1 MKPDNDKITIR
12 EITDDG
18 QLKTIESLAW
28 KIFPETYRELI
39 PPGQI
44 PYMMKLMYDQAV
56 LGKEIAGGMKY
67 ALIADGETPIGYIS
81 WHTAD
86 DGSTKFMRLEKLY
99 LDFAYHGRSIGNLGL
114 LFVIE
119 KARQAGAAYISLNV
133 NKGNL
138 RAQNAYCRAGFYRW
152 RSEKEDVG
160 NGFFKD
166 DYIMR
171 YDLVPSDVKPLAEP
185 FR

>member
-1 MKPDNDKITIR
+1 MEQNNRTITIR
-12 EITDDG
+12 EISTAE
-18 QLKTIESLAW
+18 QLKTVESLAW
-28 KIFPETYRELI
+28 KIFPDTYRDLI
-39 PPGQI
+39 PPEQI

-86 DGSTKFMRLEKLY
+86 DGGTKFMRLEKLY
-99 LDFAYHGRSIGNLGL
+99 LDFSYHGRSIGNMGL
-114 LFVIE
+114 RFVIE
-119 KARQAGAAYISLNV
+119 KAKQAGAAYISLNV
-133 NKGNL
+133 HKRNL
-138 RAQNAYCRAGFYRW
+138 RAQNAYCRVGFYRW
-152 RSEKEDVG
+152 RSEKEAVG

-171 YDLVPSDVKPLAEP
+171 CDLVSGQENPSPE
-185 FR
+185 

>member
-1 MKPDNDKITIR
+1 MEPDNRTITIH
-12 EITDDG
+12 EISTVE
-18 QLKTIESLAW
+18 QLKTVESLAW
-28 KIFPETYRELI
+28 KIFPETYRDLI
-39 PPGQI
+39 PAGQI
-44 PYMMKLMYDQAV
+44 PYMMKLMYDQTV
-56 LGKEIAGGMKY
+56 LGKEIAEGMKY

-99 LDFAYHGRSIGNLGL
+99 LDFSWHGRSIGNMGL

-138 RAQNAYCRAGFYRW
+138 RAQNAYCRVGFYRW
-152 RSEKEDVG
+152 RREKEDIG

-171 YDLVPSDVKPLAEP
+171 YDLVPSGEKPLAD
-185 FR
+185 

>member
-1 MKPDNDKITIR
+1 MEPDNRTITIR
-12 EITDDG
+12 EISTAE

-28 KIFPETYRELI
+28 KIFPETYRDLI
-39 PPGQI
+39 PAGQI
-44 PYMMKLMYDQAV
+44 PYMMKLMYDPAV
-56 LGKEIAGGMKY
+56 LEKEIAGGMKF

-99 LDFAYHGRSIGNLGL
+99 LDFSWHGRSIGNMGL

-133 NKGNL
+133 NKENL

-152 RSEKEDVG
+152 RSEKEEVG
-160 NGFFKD
+160 HGFFKD

-171 YDLVPSDVKPLAEP
+171 CDLADGQQKSSVE
-185 FR
+185 

>member
-1 MKPDNDKITIR
+1 MEPDNRTITIH
-12 EITDDG
+12 EISTAE
-18 QLKTIESLAW
+18 QLKTVESLAW
-28 KIFPETYRELI
+28 KIFPETYRDLI
-39 PPGQI
+39 PAGQI

-56 LGKEIAGGMKY
+56 LQKEIAAGMKY

-86 DGSTKFMRLEKLY
+86 DGGTKFMRLEKLY
-99 LDFAYHGRSIGNLGL
+99 LDFSWHGRSIGNLGL

-138 RAQNAYCRAGFYRW
+138 RAQNAYCRVGFYRW
-152 RSEKEDVG
+152 RREKEDIG

-171 YDLVPSDVKPLAEP
+171 YDLVPSGEKPLSD
-185 FR
+185 